1 MNGDVTDDALHNYD
15 VQAYTVELTA
25 GSGPAVGGTDGTHPS
40 YTPDGFA
47 FQDSEADVQTV
58 FEENLPFALDL
69 ARSTPDPDDPVSH
82 IGNTAPDF
90 VPNAFPTSYGDPQT
104 VEVNAKRELGT
115 VWAEWLVV
123 ETGRRGAVR
132 TSEWD
137 GGIRYGEPGV
147 YYHKL
152 RADIRTGARAGQT
165 VRVRFTA
172 RNARSQ
178 AFTYTA
184 AQRDHADVLI
194 MAAEDYKGPSSVA
207 GNPPTPYAG
216 PKYLGSYEAALD
228 AAGIGY
234 DVYDTDV
241 TRTAPH
247 PLGVLSHYKAVIW
260 YTADDFLTASPG
272 PAGRHGRGEAARRRG
287 ARHARLHERRRQ
299 PARHRAERTRRA
311 PGTSS
316 CSIRWR
322 RRRRTRT
329 ASPTRR
335 RVRTTPTTR
344 PGRRRTASRSPTTS
358 CSTGW
363 GRTCRS
369 HSIRRPACRRSSRSG
384 TPRSRSIR
392 RVTSGACTRS

>member
-1 MNGDVTDDALHNYD
+1 MIDYHSYGELTLYPEGWQVQTEATDDPLLSTLAGRNETDTAIPGYDPDLSAELYTMNGDVTDDALHNYD

-184 AQRDHADVLI
+184 RATRPRGRADHGGGGLQGPELGGGQPADAVRR
-194 MAAEDYKGPSSVA
+194 AEVPR
-207 GNPPTPYAG
+207 
-216 PKYLGSYEAALD
+216 LL
-228 AAGIGY
+228 
-234 DVYDTDV
+234 
-241 TRTAPH
+241 
-247 PLGVLSHYKAVIW
+247 
-260 YTADDFLTASPG
+260 
-272 PAGRHGRGEAARRRG
+272 RGGARRRG
-287 ARHARLHERRRQ
+287 HRLRRLRHGRDAYRAASARRPLALQGRDLVHGGRLPDPSAR
-299 PARHRAERTRRA
+299 ASRA
-311 PGTSS
+311 P
-316 CSIRWR
+316 RVWR
-322 RRRRTRT
+322 
-329 ASPTRR
+329 
-335 RVRTTPTTR
+335 
-344 PGRRRTASRSPTTS
+344 S
-358 CSTGW
+358 CSTT
-363 GRTCRS
+363 RCS
-369 HSIRRPACRRSSRSG
+369 PPA
-384 TPRSRSIR
+384 T
-392 RVTSGACTRS
+392 T